1 MAEPL
6 PFPVEASA
14 DEASARPRALEALS
28 SLAAKGALWSALG
41 FGGMQ
46 AVRFAGNLILTRL
59 LFPEAFG
66 VMAVVNV
73 FMEGLSLFSD
83 VGIGPSIIQNQRG
96 AEPRFLNTAFTIQ
109 AMRGAAL
116 WAAACVG
123 AWPMASFYPH
133 MPGLRPLICAAG
145 ATAFIEGFN
154 STKLFSAHRRL
165 ELKRVMIVE
174 LAGTSV
180 GLVIMVIAALVH
192 RSVWALVLGGLSKS
206 ATLMALSHVALRGER
221 NRFAWDAS
229 CRGALFR
236 FGRWIFF
243 SSMLGFVAGKAD
255 QLVFAKMIPED
266 RMGVYYVTVTLL
278 AVPTFGLSHVLGT
291 VLFPFYSRLR
301 EESAE
306 LGPWYSKSRVPGMML
321 GAWAMAGLIAGGPTV
336 IRLLYD
342 PRYASAGWMLQALAL
357 GSWFVL
363 LESTNGV
370 VLLARGEAHFTAAG
384 SLAKVIG
391 MCVLIP
397 VGHHFGGFPGAVLGL
412 SASELGR
419 YAVSTAAARAAGL
432 KGLRQDFALSL
443 GIAASAA
450 VGYWATQAVS
460 HAGVPTLVE
469 ALTTFV
475 VVTAL
480 WAPAVAL
487 YVRRN
492 GAQIR
497 AMIGRR

>member
-1 MAEPL
+1 MADDATATL
-6 PFPVEASA
+6 DARASA
-14 DEASARPRALEALS
+14 GDAPRGFDVLS
-28 SLAAKGALWSALG
+28 RRAAKGVAWSTLG

-46 AVRFAGNLILTRL
+46 LVRFAGNLVLTRL

-73 FMEGLSLFSD
+73 FMEGLGLFSD
-83 VGIGPSIIQNQRG
+83 VGIGPSIIQNPEG

-116 WAAACVG
+116 WAAACAG

-133 MPGLRPLICAAG
+133 MPELRLLIPAAG
-145 ATAFIEGFN
+145 ATAFLEGFN

-165 ELKRVMIVE
+165 ELKRVMLVE
-174 LAGTSV
+174 LAGTSI
-180 GLVIMVIAALVH
+180 GLGCMVIAALVH
-192 RSVWALVLGGLSKS
+192 PSVWALVLGGLSKS
-206 ATLMALSHVALRGER
+206 ASIMLLSHLALRGER
-221 NRFAWDAS
+221 NRFAWDAR

-243 SSMLGFVAGKAD
+243 STMLGFVAGKAD

-278 AVPTFGLSHVLGT
+278 AVPTFGLSHVIGT

-301 EESAE
+301 EASEE
-306 LGPWYSKSRVPGMML
+306 LGPWYAKSRVPGMMV

-342 PRYASAGWMLQALAL
+342 PRYASAGWMLQALAV

-391 MCVLIP
+391 MGVLIP
-397 VGHHFGGFPGAVLGL
+397 LGYHLAGFPGAVVGL

-419 YAVSTAAARAAGL
+419 YTVSTAAARAAGL
-432 KGLRQDFALSL
+432 KGLRQDLALSL
-443 GIAASAA
+443 GIVASAA
-450 VGYWATQAVS
+450 AGHLATRAAER
-460 HAGVPTLVE
+460 AGAPTVVE

-475 VVTAL
+475 SVTAL
-480 WAPAVAL
+480 WAPAFAL

-492 GAQIR
+492 ATPIR
-497 AMIGRR
+497 AMLARA